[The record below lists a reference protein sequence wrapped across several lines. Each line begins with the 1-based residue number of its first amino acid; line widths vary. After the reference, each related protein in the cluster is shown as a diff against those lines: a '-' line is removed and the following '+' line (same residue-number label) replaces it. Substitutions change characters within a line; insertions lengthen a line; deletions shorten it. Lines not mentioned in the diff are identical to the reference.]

1 MPFFA
6 AKWSGNWRIPQKPNR
21 GTGMHEQFG
30 QIKRRNVRM
39 IWCGEW
45 RKTMENPVFD
55 GEKTASLGEHFF

>member
-6 AKWSGNWRIPQKPNR
+6 AKWSGNWRIPQNR
-21 GTGMHEQFG
+21 TVGRDMHERFG

-45 RKTMENPVFD
+45 QKAMENPVFD
-55 GEKTASLGEHFF
+55 GDKTARLGEHFF